1 MGMDNAYWI
10 ITGLSLVFLLAPI
23 GQANAIFFFSQ
34 EELAESHIQKEI
46 FRLEQLRNEFYGSL
60 QNPYD
65 DIEIEQKNNNLILDY
80 YSPNSSEYF
89 LKVIEYFKKVQQIN
103 LASQQLDEI
112 LRGKFIPNAD
122 FYKTELFVKES
133 PKFLINNETS
143 TMKRTDDN
151 FQNYKKEHMLVL
163 EKIRNDRY
171 HLHQENFNENVY
183 QLSDKELKTYE
194 KHLKNFE
201 KTSKNTEKQK
211 QQIYEKYEK
220 QIKNTD
226 KDFSKLTDKETKKYE
241 KQIKNTDKDL
251 NKQTAKLTKN
261 YEKQIKNTDKDL
273 NKQTA
278 KLTKNYE
285 KQIKNIKKPS
295 PEIQDAKTAYESK
308 IIELNEISETTKQDA
323 KTAYKSKIIELT
335 ESSETKI
342 QDAKTAYES
351 KIIELTES
359 SETKIQDAKTAYES
373 KIIEL
378 TESSETQIQD
388 AKTAYESKIIELTES
403 SETQIQDAKTAYESK
418 IKELNIE
425 IIILKQKV
433 PKLIA
438 IILQNKES
446 AISHNPVSR
455 GDPEF
460 TNLMKNEILLAQ
472 KTRDNI
478 IALHDLN
485 TLNPYIIENTTN
497 AEILI
502 ENANSIETIA
512 PVQTTKINLVLS
524 WLDQNVVLELQ
535 GTLNR
540 NSTNFEDF
548 KLMQA
553 NLAQIELHKML
564 RIENSE
570 NTEPSDSEQTDVV
583 ISDGPYFSAY
593 DRHDFLFQLAKNI
606 QKIAAEKK
614 FIELFG
620 NEIQNKDFD
629 KRD

>member
-10 ITGLSLVFLLAPI
+10 IIGLSLVFLLAPM

-34 EELAESHIQKEI
+34 EELAESHIQLEI
-46 FRLEQLRNEFYGSL
+46 FRLEQLRDEFYGSL

-65 DIEIEQKNNNLILDY
+65 DIEIEQKNNNQILDY

-89 LKVIEYFKKVQQIN
+89 PKVIEYFKKVQQIN

-211 QQIYEKYEK
+211 QQINQKHESQIENIDKNLNK
-220 QIKNTD
+220 QTDKVIKN
-226 KDFSKLTDKETKKYE
+226 YE

-295 PEIQDAKTAYESK
+295 PQIQDAKTAYESK
-308 IIELNEISETTKQDA
+308 IIELNEISETQIQDA
-323 KTAYKSKIIELT
+323 KTAYESKIIELN
-335 ESSETKI
+335 EIFETQI

-359 SETKIQDAKTAYES
+359 SETKIQDTKTAYES

-378 TESSETQIQD
+378 TESSETKIQD
-388 AKTAYESKIIELTES
+388 TKTAYETKMNKLNEKMIISEQKI
-403 SETQIQDAKTAYESK
+403 
-418 IKELNIE
+418 
-425 IIILKQKV
+425 
-433 PKLIA
+433 PKLVA
-438 IILQNKES
+438 IKLKNDERARS
-446 AISHNPVSR
+446 LNFISLDDN
-455 GDPEF
+455 EF
-460 TNLMKNEILLAQ
+460 TNLMKNEILLAE
-472 KTRDNI
+472 KTRDNT
-478 IALHDLN
+478 IALAGSN
-485 TLNPYIIENTTN
+485 ALNPYIIENTTN
-497 AEILI
+497 TAILI
-502 ENANSIETIA
+502 KNENSAETA
-512 PVQTTKINLVLS
+512 TPVETEKIYLVLS
-524 WLDQNVVLELQ
+524 WSDQNVVLELQ
-535 GTLNR
+535 GATLNR
-540 NSTNFEDF
+540 NSTNFDDF

-553 NLAQIELHKML
+553 ELAQMQLNKILH
-564 RIENSE
+564 IENSE
-570 NTEPSDSEQTDVV
+570 NTEPSDSEQTDIV
-583 ISDGPYFSAY
+583 ISDGTYLNTY
-593 DRHDFLFQLAKNI
+593 DINDFLFEFNKNI

-614 FIELFG
+614 FIEMYG
-620 NEIQNKDFD
+620 NEIQNKDFG